1 MYPELFN
8 VGPLTIHSYGMFF
21 ALGILAAVG
30 LSEYLYR
37 RTGGR
42 AGVISDMA
50 FPVVIGVLLGARTL
64 FVLVEGS
71 YYLEHPL
78 EVFKVW
84 QGGLVFYGGLIGGAL
99 AFIITVWIRKMD
111 LWRMADTFA
120 PGVALGHAVG
130 RLGCFFAGSCYGRPT
145 DVPWAVTF
153 TNPNSLAGDILGV
166 PVHPTQLYS
175 SGFLFIL
182 SAILAYRSQKVR
194 FNGQVA
200 VTYAFLYGTFR
211 FLIEFL
217 RGDPRGEASLFGL
230 TLSTSQWIS
239 LVFIIAAMIGHFYLS
254 RKEGVNHGPG
264 EVLLQDKVEPAL

>member
-1 MYPELFN
+1 LF
-8 VGPLTIHSYGMFF
+8 Y
-21 ALGILAAVG
+21 ALGILAAVS

-37 RTGGR
+37 QAGGKMGTI
-42 AGVISDMA
+42 ADMA
-50 FPVVIGVLLGARTL
+50 VPIVIGVLLGARAL
-64 FVLVEGS
+64 FVVVEHE
-71 YYLEHPL
+71 YYLQHPMQI
-78 EVFKVW
+78 FMVW
-84 QGGLVFYGGLIGGAL
+84 QGGLVFYGGFIGGAV
-99 AFIITVWIRKMD
+99 AFILAVRAKGLD
-111 LWRMADTFA
+111 LRQMSDILA

-182 SAILAYRSQKVR
+182 SAILVYRSQKVR

-217 RGDPRGEASLFGL
+217 RGDPRGEVSFFGL

-239 LVFIIAAMIGHFYLS
+239 LVFVIAAMIGHFYLS
-254 RKEGVNHGPG
+254 RKEGENHGPG
-264 EVLLQDKVEPAL
+264 EVLLQDKTEPAL